1 VASPVVIETLFARA
15 APRDYAIEEHVQ
27 YQHQWY
33 CVVGGDVETTL
44 DGVPVVLSAGQ
55 SVVIPPGMRRAP
67 RCVGLEPHYL
77 VAIFEN
83 RGLDLD
89 AVSGRKLD
97 LPRELLSE
105 LSALVDE
112 LERPGGSDS
121 TILVEALLVR
131 LLVGVRRAGLGLA
144 RHGEGRGELTRRVEA
159 FLDANLHRH
168 ITRADVARAVHVSEP
183 HLARSFR
190 QATGA
195 TLGKT
200 LTSLRIERAKFLLRG
215 STLTVTQ
222 VAGEVGFSSFSHFSK
237 TFREHVGVVPTV
249 FRSEGVHS
257 HPMDSG

>member
-1 VASPVVIETLFARA
+1 VPSPIAVETLFARA

-33 CVVGGDVETTL
+33 CVVGGDVETVL
-44 DGVPVVLSAGQ
+44 DGTPVVLSAGQ
-55 SVVIPPGMRRAP
+55 SVFIPPGMKRAP
-67 RCVGLEPHYL
+67 RCIGRAPHYV

-89 AVSGRKLD
+89 AVSARRID
-97 LPRELLSE
+97 VPRELLPE
-105 LSALVDE
+105 LRALVDE
-112 LERPGGSDS
+112 LELPGGSDS
-121 TILVEALLVR
+121 AILVEALLVR

-144 RHGEGRGELTRRVEA
+144 RHGEGKREITRRVEA

-183 HLARSFR
+183 HLARCFR

-200 LTSLRIERAKFLLRG
+200 LTTLRIERAKFLLRG

-237 TFREHVGVVPTV
+237 TFREHVGVVPTA
-249 FRSEGVHS
+249 FRTEAARARS
-257 HPMDSG
+257 